1 MAADNTSTV
10 EPTAGENTPTAEPA
24 AVEEA
29 YITPTVDFVLV
40 LSLACLIALAGAAVV
55 VP

>member
-10 EPTAGENTPTAEPA
+10 EPATESAAEPA
-24 AVEEA
+24 VGKA

-40 LSLACLIALAGAAVV
+40 LSFACLVALAGAALV